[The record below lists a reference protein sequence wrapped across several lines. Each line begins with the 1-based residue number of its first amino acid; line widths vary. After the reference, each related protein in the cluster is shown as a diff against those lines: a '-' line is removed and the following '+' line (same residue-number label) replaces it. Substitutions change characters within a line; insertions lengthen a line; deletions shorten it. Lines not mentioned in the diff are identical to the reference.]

1 MVPGM
6 LLNLWS
12 KQTRKFKFLCQLVS
26 TRINEKT
33 LVGNAVLT
41 QNEIKET
48 RALFHFQLNR

>member
-1 MVPGM
+1 M
-6 LLNLWS
+6 
-12 KQTRKFKFLCQLVS
+12 CQLVS
-26 TRINEKT
+26 TRINET